1 RWYLNPKYSDLKI
14 ICRGE
19 TLPAHRLVVCS
30 NSSYFARLSEGLT
43 QEIFL
48 EDHGPF
54 QLKMMLQYLYMEKY
68 TPEPAMLAEIY
79 GKENGDISLFEYRA
93 AFHAQMYGVGD
104 YFQIPGLKTAAQR
117 YFTSAFSFLLNRDAF
132 CTAVS
137 EVYNSTLESDRGLRD
152 IVV

>member
-1 RWYLNPKYSDLKI
+1 
-14 ICRGE
+14 
-19 TLPAHRLVVCS
+19 
-30 NSSYFARLSEGLT
+30 
-43 QEIFL
+43 
-48 EDHGPF
+48 
-54 QLKMMLQYLYMEKY
+54 MLQYLYMEKY

-79 GKENGDISLFEYRA
+79 GKGNGDISLFEYRA

-137 EVYNSTLESDRGLRD
+137 EVYNSTPESDRGLRD
-152 IVV
+152 IVVQTTISNNKEGWGPRLNRDMLKQVPEFSYDFGVAVLEYL